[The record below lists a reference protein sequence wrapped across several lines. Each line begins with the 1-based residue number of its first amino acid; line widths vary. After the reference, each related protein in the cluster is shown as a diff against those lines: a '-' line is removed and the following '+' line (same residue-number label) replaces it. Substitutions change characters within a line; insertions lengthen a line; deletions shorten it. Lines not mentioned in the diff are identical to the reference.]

1 MRRAALLLGAL
12 APALLAALPALA
24 DRGVARNGL
33 AVAGD
38 AAGFEVF
45 ARAGIGG
52 PDYFCAAGDFARTRL
67 NARPTDRVEIAGP
80 LGPSATRADRRSV
93 VFVLRPA
100 GAGGNR
106 GLDAVILRPRA
117 AGTSRSVAHAAHL
130 CDVLERRRDG
140 DG

>member
-1 MRRAALLLGAL
+1 MTHCFPALTAIAL
-12 APALLAALPALA
+12 AAAAPAAADKGL
-24 DRGVARNGL
+24 ARNGL

-52 PDYFCAAGDFARTRL
+52 PDYFCAAGDFARTHL

-80 LGPSATRADRRSV
+80 LAPSATRANRRSV

-100 GAGGNR
+100 GSGSNR
-106 GLDAVILRPRA
+106 GLDAVLLRPRA
-117 AGTSRSVAHAAHL
+117 EGTSRTVAHAAHL
-130 CDVLERRRDG
+130 CDTLARRRSG
-140 DG
+140 SE